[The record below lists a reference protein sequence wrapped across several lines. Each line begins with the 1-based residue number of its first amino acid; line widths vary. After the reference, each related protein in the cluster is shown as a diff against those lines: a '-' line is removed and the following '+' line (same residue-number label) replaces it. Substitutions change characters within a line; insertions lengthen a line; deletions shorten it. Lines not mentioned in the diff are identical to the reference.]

1 MLWAQKGGASMKL
14 NLIHAEQNEVEVTIQ
29 GDTGSEEVQRLLALL
44 HEDAG
49 QGMILLEREDERFLF
64 DPDEIIYLEVFD
76 GKTMAA
82 TTQGQYEVKEKLY
95 QLAASLKRDGFIQIN
110 KSTLVNIHFVK
121 SISAEFSGNYTAKI
135 KGRNETLTI
144 SRSYFKAFKQF
155 VRG

>member
-1 MLWAQKGGASMKL
+1 MKL

-76 GKTMAA
+76 GKTRAA
-82 TTQGQYEVKEKLY
+82 TTPGQYEVKEKLY

-121 SISAEFSGNYTAKI
+121 SISAEFSGNYTAKL
-135 KGRNETLTI
+135 KGRSETLTI

>member
-1 MLWAQKGGASMKL
+1 MKL
-14 NLIHAEQNEVEVTIQ
+14 NLIHAVQNEVEVTIK
-29 GDTGSEEVQRLLALL
+29 GDTGSEEVQRLLSLL

-49 QGMILLEREDERFLF
+49 QGMVLLEREDERFLF
-64 DPDEIIYLEVFD
+64 HPNEILYLEVID

-82 TTQGQYEVKEKLY
+82 TAQGPYEVKEKLY

-121 SISAEFSGNYTAKI
+121 SISAEFSGNYTATI
-135 KGRNETLTI
+135 KGRSETLTI